1 MNPMHYLLQLKSATQ
16 RCTKPVQPL
25 VTKKL
30 SRWVMLAFLFLVY
43 QPCTVLAQQ
52 PVLTLDNVFTI
63 VRNYHPI
70 AKQAGLSVDSAR
82 AGRLAARGAFDPL
95 LYVTNQQK
103 TFDGKNYYFYTN
115 PELKIPT
122 WYGVDVKAG
131 LEDNGGDRLINEATA
146 GRSSYVGVSIP
157 FLKNL
162 LTDKRRTTLE
172 QAKIMIR
179 QNEAARLNE
188 LNNLL
193 YDAAS
198 AYYTW
203 LQDYQVYNV
212 IKNVITIN
220 EQRLQLVRQSFM
232 GGDRAAIDTVE
243 ALTQLQSFQFLA
255 SEAQYRWIASGLELS
270 NFLWL
275 ENEQPYQLNTD
286 IVPDT
291 SLVALNVMQYPVP
304 ALPDV
309 LLQAQANHPKI
320 QTFDRKLEALQA
332 ERRLKFQSLLPA
344 LNFNYNFLNKGYE
357 PWKGLGQNLFENNYK
372 YGIEFGL
379 PLFLRQGRGDYKIAK
394 IKITTTDLQKNQA
407 ALEIE
412 NKIRTYYN
420 QLLALRQQVKIYE
433 DAVGNYS
440 RLLQAE
446 GVKFSIGE
454 SSLFLL
460 NSRENKVLE
469 AKQKMLELK
478 TKFFKVLVALQWAEG
493 SLASA
498 KRY

>member
-1 MNPMHYLLQLKSATQ
+1 
-16 RCTKPVQPL
+16 
-25 VTKKL
+25 
-30 SRWVMLAFLFLVY
+30 
-43 QPCTVLAQQ
+43 
-52 PVLTLDNVFTI
+52 
-63 VRNYHPI
+63 
-70 AKQAGLSVDSAR
+70 
-82 AGRLAARGAFDPL
+82 
-95 LYVTNQQK
+95 
-103 TFDGKNYYFYTN
+103 
-115 PELKIPT
+115 
-122 WYGVDVKAG
+122 
-131 LEDNGGDRLINEATA
+131 
-146 GRSSYVGVSIP
+146 
-157 FLKNL
+157 
-162 LTDKRRTTLE
+162 
-172 QAKIMIR
+172 
-179 QNEAARLNE
+179 
-188 LNNLL
+188 
-193 YDAAS
+193 
-198 AYYTW
+198 
-203 LQDYQVYNV
+203 VYNV

-275 ENEQPYQLNTD
+275 ENEQPYQLTTD

-291 SLVALNVMQYPVP
+291 SLSAVNVLQYPVP

-394 IKITTTDLQKNQA
+394 IKIRTTDLQKDQA

-433 DAVGNYS
+433 DAVGNYT
-440 RLLQAE
+440 RLLNAE